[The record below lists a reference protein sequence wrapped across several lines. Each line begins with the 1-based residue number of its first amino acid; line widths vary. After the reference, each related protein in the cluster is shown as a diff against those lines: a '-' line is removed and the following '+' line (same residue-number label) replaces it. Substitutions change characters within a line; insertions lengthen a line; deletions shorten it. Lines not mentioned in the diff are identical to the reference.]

1 VWQNKSFWEKNRSGH
16 QVRASVAWA
25 NYCGTAHKVAS
36 TPKSPKCSDLLR
48 QLKTARRFI
57 SRYFCIKTVF
67 VQLFIQSDCFF
78 VSELALEVFIFI
90 PPPEEKGCFFHIDS
104 KPEMTLT
111 PARFLYLCHFSI
123 FLKISYNAPV
133 SLTSDLFENFN
144 KLVQILWNIFEIS
157 QTNLWTI
164 LVSINDSLNKQALQ
178 PLTRREGIHQR
189 LLKET
194 SHKHCSLQQTNSK
207 ETRLKASSLP
217 RRSGRSP
224 LQYAAAFSHE
234 MQQRRWRIWV

>member
-1 VWQNKSFWEKNRSGH
+1 MFGFVTPAENRQTLHFSILLYQNSF
-16 QVRASVAWA
+16 
-25 NYCGTAHKVAS
+25 CS
-36 TPKSPKCSDLLR
+36 TFYSKRLFFCFRTRFRGFHFHSP
-48 QLKTARRFI
+48 ARG
-57 SRYFCIKTVF
+57 
-67 VQLFIQSDCFF
+67 
-78 VSELALEVFIFI
+78 
-90 PPPEEKGCFFHIDS
+90 KGMFFHIDS

-133 SLTSDLFENFN
+133 SLTSDLSENFN
-144 KLVQILWNIFEIS
+144 KLVQILWNIFEIF

-234 MQQRRWRIWV
+234 MPQRRWRIWV